1 MRGKVNM
8 FRIVSTTHFLFRS
21 FFHVNPCHTHFSYS
35 YSSMM
40 MMIMMMM
47 MSYDDDDDLCL
58 SEIFQCLDFRVHFKV
73 QSNLHITDMLCSEHS
88 FIADT
93 FSVIRRITVTTLQNS
108 FHIAV
113 TYIAGIVHNGHLL
126 AH

>member
-1 MRGKVNM
+1 M

-40 MMIMMMM
+40 MIMMMM
-47 MSYDDDDDLCL
+47 MSYDDDDDDDDDDLCL

-73 QSNLHITDMLCSEHS
+73 PSNLHIADMLCSEHS
-88 FIADT
+88 FIADI

-108 FHIAV
+108 FRIAD

-126 AH
+126 TH